1 MRDRPTSGFLVVL
14 AATLVGCDD
23 LRAPTAP
30 SALLP
35 QPRPAAQV
43 GRLSGEFTL
52 TITTDAACDSLPIE
66 LRTRTYGATWIL
78 NSYWHTPG
86 TYYDIWIS
94 GPTFL
99 QDFNSSERFY
109 AAVTGDDANFG
120 LGSLQGQ
127 PAFVEQLSASTYFA
141 IGGSAE
147 AALPSSVSSFA
158 ASMDGYVEYCVM
170 KSPADAPVDGYL
182 YACAPGRALTRVRC
196 ESNKHRLNW
205 DRHASTSS
213 AGRSGRCRS
222 SGACGRTRYVF
233 RQA

>member
-1 MRDRPTSGFLVVL
+1 MRHRPTGGFLVVL
-14 AATLVGCDD
+14 AAALVGCDD

-35 QPRPAAQV
+35 QSRPAAHV

-52 TITTDAACDSLPIE
+52 TLTTDAACDSLPIE
-66 LRTRTYGATWIL
+66 LRTRTYGATWIA
-78 NSYWHTPG
+78 NTYWHSPG

-109 AAVTGDDANFG
+109 AAVTDDDANFG

-127 PAFVEQLSASTYFA
+127 PAFVEQLSASAYFA
-141 IGGSAE
+141 IGGAAA
-147 AALPSSVSSFA
+147 AALSSSASSFA

-170 KSPADAPVDGYL
+170 KSPADVPVQGRL
-182 YACAPGRALTRVRC
+182 YDCATDKVLTRVRC

-213 AGRSGRCRS
+213 AGRSGRCRN

-233 RQA
+233 RPA